1 MKNIFKSIF
10 LFNLFFSTLF
20 AAVII
25 NAPKSFIKND
35 PYIFSIEVSGEDIHF
50 PKIDK
55 IDSFVVEKARQSQ
68 SISNI
73 NGNITKKLINQ
84 YRLYPTKDFEIPS
97 LEVSVDGKIESTK
110 IIKVKQQEIKQTQ
123 SDYFSF
129 SLKSSKQEL
138 YVGEQVVL
146 TLQFKHRQDVKIVD
160 YSLAPPQ
167 FNNFWSKQIEKNRQY
182 KEGDFLVQELDFLLF
197 AQKSGELIIDPTSI
211 DLAILDIN
219 VNAYSFF
226 NNSTKNIRV
235 YSNNLKLK
243 VKPLPQ
249 AVNLIGNF
257 QIKAHV
263 DKTQISQ
270 GEGVN
275 FKIEVNGIG
284 NIDDIQDIKL
294 DIPQS
299 TIYDN
304 KPDIRTSIKD
314 SQYQGSYK
322 KSFSILPTKNITIP
336 SISIRYF
343 EQQTQRIKT
352 IKTAS
357 YNITVKEQKQIP
369 SKTMLEKSIQT
380 QPIVQTKVINSS
392 LKENVTFFL
401 LGVLLTILSIGLYFY
416 VINKLRNKKKTEH
429 PLEKRISKSKSKEEL
444 LRVLLP
450 YIHEDEIIKE
460 AIFRLEELES
470 KELSSFKKELKLI
483 IKKQNKKV

>member
-1 MKNIFKSIF
+1 MKNIIKSIF

-20 AAVII
+20 AGVVI

-35 PYIFSIEVSGEDIHF
+35 PYIFSIELSGDDIRF
-50 PKIDK
+50 PKIEK

-68 SISNI
+68 TISNI
-73 NGNITKKLINQ
+73 NGKITKKLIRQ

-97 LEVSVDGKIESTK
+97 LEMMVDGKTEFTK
-110 IIKVKQQEIKQTQ
+110 VIKVKKQEIKQTQ

-129 SLKSSKQEL
+129 SLKTSKNEL

-146 TLQFKHRQDVKIVD
+146 TLQFKHRQDIKIVD
-160 YSLAPPQ
+160 YSLALPS

-182 KEGDFLVQELDFLLF
+182 KEGEYIVQELDFLLF

-249 AVNLIGNF
+249 NVNLIGNF

-263 DKTQISQ
+263 DKTEITQ
-270 GEGVN
+270 GEGIN
-275 FKIEVNGIG
+275 FKVEINGIG

-294 DIPQS
+294 DIPKS

-304 KPDIRTSIKD
+304 KPQIETYIKENK
-314 SQYQGSYK
+314 YQGSYK
-322 KSFSILPTKNITIP
+322 KSFSILPTQTIIVP
-336 SISIRYF
+336 SISIQYF
-343 EQQTQRIKT
+343 EQETQQVRTITTSSYKIKVNQKSQISPNVVLQKNT
-352 IKTAS
+352 
-357 YNITVKEQKQIP
+357 KEKP
-369 SKTMLEKSIQT
+369 L
-380 QPIVQTKVINSS
+380 VQTKVVNSS
-392 LKENVTFFL
+392 LKEKVTFFL
-401 LGVLLTILSIGLYFY
+401 LGMLLTILSIGLYFY
-416 VINKLRNKKKTEH
+416 VINKSCHKKQTER
-429 PLEKRISKSKSKEEL
+429 PLEKRIAKTKTKEEL

-450 YIHEDEIIKE
+450 YIHEDNEIKE
-460 AIFRLEELES
+460 AIFRLEALES
-470 KELSSFKKELKLI
+470 KEFSLFKKELKKI
-483 IKKQNKKV
+483 IKNQNKKV